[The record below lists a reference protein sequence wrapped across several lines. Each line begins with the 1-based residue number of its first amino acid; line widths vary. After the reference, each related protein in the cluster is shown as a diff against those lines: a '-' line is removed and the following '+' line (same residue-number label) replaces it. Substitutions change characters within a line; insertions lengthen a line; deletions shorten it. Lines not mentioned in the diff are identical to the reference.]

1 MLKILK
7 LKYKLLTLT
16 NDEVEKEKIKLE
28 IYSTILGYY
37 ACKKDRAFTN
47 LFNDNDILN
56 ELENNIKNIFKTNYR
71 ITGVRDNSYDS
82 FKIFLNNI
90 QNENNIDLCE
100 LVTENFNKGYHYYI
114 ELYNNISIM
123 DILITNKPARI
134 ENKFIKIL
142 KDS

>member
-16 NDEVEKEKIKLE
+16 NDEKEKEKLKLE

-37 ACKKDRAFTN
+37 TCKKDRSFTN
-47 LFNDNDILN
+47 MFNDNDIIN
-56 ELENNIKNIFKTNYR
+56 ELENKIKNIFKTNYR
-71 ITGVRDNSYDS
+71 IIGIKDNSYDS
-82 FKIFLNNI
+82 FKVFLNNA
-90 QNENNIDLCE
+90 QNDNNIELCE
-100 LVTENFNKGYHYYI
+100 LAKLNFNEGYNHYI

-134 ENKFIKIL
+134 ENNFIKIL
-142 KDS
+142 KKS